1 MCRKVLSL
9 ILAAL
14 VVMGICPG
22 SLAQDAPYRGTV
34 RIIMTEDPPT
44 IDYEENHF
52 AQFTRETGIEVE
64 VENLAQ
70 SAFKER
76 MVLGMATASQ
86 DWDVCQI
93 DVSCA
98 GTLLDG
104 GFLMPLDDLIANA
117 SEEYLRGYEGTSILE
132 NNFRYNGHVY
142 AAPQFMG
149 SAILMYNA
157 QHFLDAGLDPD
168 DPPTTLAELVEVCK
182 KLDTGEHDAI
192 VFRGSREDATV
203 SFFWSMLYFNQ
214 GGSWYP
220 EDHEAL
226 AIFDTPA
233 ALSATQYLVELG
245 KYAPEGI
252 INYTYD
258 ECYNAIQQ
266 GKASILLDMSQCA
279 TWTIDPKLSTVY
291 EDMRFAALE
300 GRTLAGNWSFAI
312 GKSCENPEL
321 AWELIEYITG
331 YDVTWDQTQ
340 KLILSAPCRVD
351 VLNNPELEAIYPPT
365 LIKAMKDSQVD
376 CDAIYYPMCA
386 QCDEIVTCLAI
397 NINDALAGTISA
409 EEAMSRTQEEV
420 LAIKVRDGL
429 Q

>member
-14 VVMGICPG
+14 VVMGICPV

-132 NNFRYNGHVY
+132 NNFRYN
-142 AAPQFMG
+142 
-149 SAILMYNA
+149 
-157 QHFLDAGLDPD
+157 
-168 DPPTTLAELVEVCK
+168 
-182 KLDTGEHDAI
+182 
-192 VFRGSREDATV
+192 
-203 SFFWSMLYFNQ
+203 
-214 GGSWYP
+214 
-220 EDHEAL
+220 
-226 AIFDTPA
+226 
-233 ALSATQYLVELG
+233 
-245 KYAPEGI
+245 
-252 INYTYD
+252 
-258 ECYNAIQQ
+258 
-266 GKASILLDMSQCA
+266 
-279 TWTIDPKLSTVY
+279 
-291 EDMRFAALE
+291 
-300 GRTLAGNWSFAI
+300 
-312 GKSCENPEL
+312 
-321 AWELIEYITG
+321 
-331 YDVTWDQTQ
+331 
-340 KLILSAPCRVD
+340 
-351 VLNNPELEAIYPPT
+351 
-365 LIKAMKDSQVD
+365 
-376 CDAIYYPMCA
+376 
-386 QCDEIVTCLAI
+386 
-397 NINDALAGTISA
+397 
-409 EEAMSRTQEEV
+409 
-420 LAIKVRDGL
+420 
-429 Q
+429 